1 MYLLNHLF
9 ILYRFT
15 VTYFSLWDIIRC
27 YFIFFAQ
34 IAPVLAIRSSFSGS
48 WTLWH
53 TPSWWV
59 VWPLPYTL
67 ALPDVPGSS
76 CIFPA
81 RVLESAISLGSP
93 GSFVGNGVRNE
104 GLSTGYAYVSWGV
117 FASWPSQRGRAWNY
131 ISVYTH
137 IYNHLSIYSSV
148 SMLSCIWVHTF
159 VSIAKSVF
167 KWFTLAF
174 RPALVYLQIP
184 IPTAESY
191 SNRIVALT
199 RQFS

>member
-1 MYLLNHLF
+1 MLQ
-9 ILYRFT
+9 
-15 VTYFSLWDIIRC
+15 V
-27 YFIFFAQ
+27 
-34 IAPVLAIRSSFSGS
+34 
-48 WTLWH
+48 
-53 TPSWWV
+53 
-59 VWPLPYTL
+59 
-67 ALPDVPGSS
+67 
-76 CIFPA
+76 FPA
-81 RVLESAISLGSP
+81 PVLESAISLGSP

-174 RPALVYLQIP
+174 HPALVYLQIP

-199 RQFS
+199 IQLIYFFRSFQQINVSVSYHELLESPAILLLSSEK